1 MNLPSIKMDFWLDG
15 WIVVIAI
22 LASVSAAIL
31 GNFLVLR
38 RLSLLSDAISHSV
51 LPGLAAAYLLTGN
64 RYSWTALIGAIAVG
78 LITVWLTEL
87 IGQYGRVDEGASTGI
102 VFTGLFALGLIM
114 IVQAA
119 DRVDLDPN
127 CVLFGDIE
135 LSPLDSIV
143 TSVGVI
149 PRSAIV
155 LTVCLML
162 NILFVFL
169 FFRLLRIATFDP
181 QLASSLGVSPRLLHY
196 ALATLVAITSVCSF
210 EAVGNVLVVTMFI
223 VPPTIAFLLVNRL
236 PMMIIVSAGVAA
248 IAAVVGHLSAV
259 AVPVM
264 FGYKSTSTAAMIS
277 VVSGVFLALAILFNG
292 KTGVMVQ
299 AIRRNQLAWSILRQD
314 ILALLFRDGE
324 RGQSARTLTDITR
337 TLLSQSW
344 VTAMALRGLIW
355 RGFVTRVYEQDS
367 AQVSNLQTSKSG
379 SVLGYALSTEG
390 RRHAQNLVRSHR
402 LWEQYLATTGT
413 QLDRIHAQAE
423 TLEHFTNPALRQQL
437 DSETHRPQSDPHG
450 KAIPPEEG

>member
-1 MNLPSIKMDFWLDG
+1 MQTPWITMDYWLDG
-15 WIVVIAI
+15 WIIVIAI

-38 RLSLLSDAISHSV
+38 RLSLLSDAISHSI
-51 LPGLAAAYLLTGN
+51 LPGLAAAYLITAN

-143 TSVGVI
+143 TSLGVI
-149 PRSAIV
+149 PRSAVV
-155 LTVCLML
+155 LTVCLIL
-162 NILFVFL
+162 NTLFVTL
-169 FFRLLRIATFDP
+169 LFRLLRIATFDP
-181 QLASSLGVSPRLLHY
+181 QLATSLGVSPRILHY

-236 PMMIIVSAGVAA
+236 PMMILVSVSVATL
-248 IAAVVGHLSAV
+248 AAVVGHLSAV

-277 VVSGVFLALAILFNG
+277 VISGVFLALAILFNV
-292 KTGVMVQ
+292 KTGVIVQ
-299 AIRRNQLAWSILRQD
+299 AFRRTQLAWSILRQD
-314 ILALLFRDGE
+314 ILALLFRDSE
-324 RGQSARTLTDITR
+324 RGQSARSLRDITK

-344 VTAMALRGLIW
+344 ITAMALRGLVW
-355 RGFVTRVYEQDS
+355 RGYVNRV
-367 AQVSNLQTSKSG
+367 NNQTSSQASSSG
-379 SVLGYALSTEG
+379 NSIGYALSNDG

-437 DSETHRPQSDPHG
+437 DSETQQPQSDPHG
-450 KAIPPEEG
+450 KAIPPEEK

>member
-1 MNLPSIKMDFWLDG
+1 MQTPWITMDYWLDG

-38 RLSLLSDAISHSV
+38 RLSLLSDAISHSI
-51 LPGLAAAYLLTGN
+51 LPGLAAAYLLTAN

-143 TSVGVI
+143 TSIGVI

-155 LTVCLML
+155 LTVCLLL
-162 NILFVFL
+162 NTLFVVL
-169 FFRLLRIATFDP
+169 LFRLLRIATFDP
-181 QLASSLGVSPRLLHY
+181 QLATSLGVSPRVLHY

-236 PMMIIVSAGVAA
+236 PMMILASVGVAA
-248 IAAVVGHLSAV
+248 LAAVVGHLSAV
-259 AVPVM
+259 AVPLM

-277 VVSGVFLALAILFNG
+277 VVSGIFLALAILFNV

-299 AIRRNQLAWSILRQD
+299 AFRRNQLAWSILRQD
-314 ILALLFRDGE
+314 ILALLFRDSE
-324 RGQSARTLTDITR
+324 RGQAARSLRDITT

-344 VTAMALRGLIW
+344 ITAMALRGLVW
-355 RGFVTRVYEQDS
+355 RGYVTRVND
-367 AQVSNLQTSKSG
+367 QTSSQA
-379 SVLGYALSTEG
+379 SSSSNSTVGYTLSNDG

-437 DSETHRPQSDPHG
+437 DSETQQPQSDPHG
-450 KAIPPEEG
+450 KAIPPEEK

>member
-1 MNLPSIKMDFWLDG
+1 MQTSWITMDYWLDG
-15 WIVVIAI
+15 WIIVIAI

-38 RLSLLSDAISHSV
+38 RLSLLSDAISHSI
-51 LPGLAAAYLLTGN
+51 LPGLAAAYLLTAN
-64 RYSWTALIGAIAVG
+64 RYSWTALMGAIAVG

-143 TSVGVI
+143 TSLGVI

-155 LTVCLML
+155 LTVCLLL
-162 NILFVFL
+162 NTLFVVML
-169 FFRLLRIATFDP
+169 FRLLRIATFDS
-181 QLASSLGVSPRLLHY
+181 QLATSLGVSPRVLHY

-236 PMMIIVSAGVAA
+236 PMMIFVSVCVAA
-248 IAAVVGHLSAV
+248 LAAVVGHLSAI

-277 VVSGVFLALAILFNG
+277 VVSGIFLALAILFNV
-292 KTGVMVQ
+292 KTGLIIQ
-299 AIRRNQLAWSILRQD
+299 AYRRNQLAWSILRQD
-314 ILALLFRDGE
+314 ILALLFRDSE
-324 RGQSARTLTDITR
+324 RGQAARSLRDITT

-344 VTAMALRGLIW
+344 ITAMALRGLVW
-355 RGFVTRVYEQDS
+355 RGYVTRV
-367 AQVSNLQTSKSG
+367 SNQTSSQA
-379 SVLGYALSTEG
+379 SSSSNSTGYALSTDG

-437 DSETHRPQSDPHG
+437 DSETQQPQSDPHG
-450 KAIPPEEG
+450 KAIPPEEK

>member
-1 MNLPSIKMDFWLDG
+1 MRTPWVSVDFWLDG
-15 WIVVIAI
+15 WIIVIAI
-22 LASVSAAIL
+22 LASVSAALL

-51 LPGLAAAYLLTGN
+51 LPGLAAAYLLTAN

-78 LITVWLTEL
+78 LVTVWLTEL

-102 VFTGLFALGLIM
+102 VFTGLFALGLVM

-135 LSPLDSIV
+135 LSPLDSV
-143 TSVGVI
+143 DTAVGVI
-149 PRSAIV
+149 PRSAMVLSVCLLLNTLFIV
-155 LTVCLML
+155 LL
-162 NILFVFL
+162 
-169 FFRLLRIATFDP
+169 FRLLRIATFDP
-181 QLASSLGVSPRLLHY
+181 QLASSLGISPRILHY

-223 VPPTIAFLLVNRL
+223 VPPTIAFLLVSRL
-236 PMMIIVSAGVAA
+236 PMMILVSAIVAA
-248 IAAVVGHLSAV
+248 FAAIVGHLSAI
-259 AVPVM
+259 AIPAM

-277 VVSGVFLALAILFNG
+277 VVSGVFLACAILLNAR
-292 KTGVMVQ
+292 TGILFQ
-299 AIRRNQLAWSILRQD
+299 AVRRSQLAWSILRQD
-314 ILALLFRDGE
+314 ILALLFRDSE
-324 RGQSARTLTDITR
+324 RGQSARTFPEITK

-344 VTAMALRGLIW
+344 VTALALRGLIW
-355 RGFVTRVYEQDS
+355 RGYVTRVYESRDS
-367 AQVSNLQTSKSG
+367 NQAQIRNSP
-379 SVLGYALSTEG
+379 GYILSTDG

-413 QLDRIHAQAE
+413 QLDRVHAQAE

-437 DSETHRPQSDPHG
+437 DSETKQPQSDPHG
-450 KAIPPEEG
+450 KAIPPEER

>member
-1 MNLPSIKMDFWLDG
+1 MQFPEITMDYWLDG
-15 WIVVIAI
+15 WIIIIAI

-38 RLSLLSDAISHSV
+38 RLSLLSDAISHSI
-51 LPGLAAAYLLTGN
+51 LPGLAAAYLLTAN

-135 LSPLDSIV
+135 LSPLDSIE
-143 TSVGVI
+143 TSLGVI

-155 LTVCLML
+155 LTVCLIL
-162 NILFVFL
+162 NTLFVVL
-169 FFRLLRIATFDP
+169 LFRLLRIATFDP
-181 QLASSLGVSPRLLHY
+181 QLAASLGVSPRALHY

-236 PMMIIVSAGVAA
+236 PMMIFVSVSVAA
-248 IAAVVGHLSAV
+248 LAAVVGHLSAV

-277 VVSGVFLALAILFNG
+277 VVSGLFLALAILFNV
-292 KTGVMVQ
+292 KTGVIVR
-299 AIRRNQLAWSILRQD
+299 AFRRNQLAWAILRQD
-314 ILALLFRDGE
+314 ILALLFRDSE
-324 RGQSARTLTDITR
+324 RGQAARSLRDITT

-344 VTAMALRGLIW
+344 ITAVALRGLVW
-355 RGFVTRVYEQDS
+355 RGYVTRVNI
-367 AQVSNLQTSKSG
+367 QVSSDSSNSG
-379 SVLGYALSTEG
+379 NGIGYTLSNDG

-423 TLEHFTNPALRQQL
+423 RLEHFTNPALRQQL
-437 DSETHRPQSDPHG
+437 DSETQQPQSDPHG
-450 KAIPPEEG
+450 KAIPPEEK